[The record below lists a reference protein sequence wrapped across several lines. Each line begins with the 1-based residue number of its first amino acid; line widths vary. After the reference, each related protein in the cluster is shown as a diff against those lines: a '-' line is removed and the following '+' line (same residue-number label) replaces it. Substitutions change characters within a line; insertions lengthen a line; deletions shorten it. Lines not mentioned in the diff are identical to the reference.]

1 MASKTRAYGAPCAFI
16 ACFLATTA
24 EPASAV
30 QGGTVSRHGPWAVR
44 VYTDGE
50 PSCTG
55 TVVAPEW
62 VITAGHC
69 VRYDNWDVTFRVGS
83 LDQRYGK
90 VVRRVENGTV
100 FAPGADVALVRV
112 PRLDVRPV
120 AVGTSGSVKV
130 GRSVRSYG
138 WGATC
143 APPRSEGSCLSNVL
157 KQAQVTIMKHTDP
170 RCDLLVGTGDF
181 CARRGTG
188 LPAGGDSGG
197 PATALDEAG
206 REVLVGVLSASDRT
220 EVVSFGDVTRLRSWI
235 KWVVRTGG
243 HRGLP
248 GDPRTGPGAATSVA
262 AGAGRA
268 PLP

>member
-1 MASKTRAYGAPCAFI
+1 MLSKTRVYGVIGAIGACIAFS
-16 ACFLATTA
+16 LTTA
-24 EPASAV
+24 GPASAI
-30 QGGTVSRHGPWAVR
+30 QGGTVSKHGPWAVR

-83 LDQRYGK
+83 LDQRHGK

-112 PRLDVRPV
+112 PRLDVEPL
-120 AVGTSGSVKV
+120 AVGTGDSVKV
-130 GRSVRSYG
+130 GRGVRSYG

-143 APPRSEGSCLSNVL
+143 APPRDETSCQSNVL
-157 KQAQVTIMKHTDP
+157 KQAQVTIVRHTDP

-181 CARRGTG
+181 CVQRGTG

-197 PATALDEAG
+197 PATAFDKAG

-220 EVVSFGDVTRLRSWI
+220 EVASFGDVTRLRSWI

-243 HRGLP
+243 H
-248 GDPRTGPGAATSVA
+248 
-262 AGAGRA
+262 
-268 PLP
+268 